1 MSMRRCPPGL
11 SPFICIRPG
20 NPART
25 WRKPRTATLRPI
37 STSFAPTSGYP
48 QSIPSS
54 CDVRQPPRSR
64 RNCIPLQQRP
74 FSQPA
79 AAEDAPDPHTNI
91 TSESQ
96 LPTNLEKLTVKELKD
111 LLGSL
116 SLKTSGIKS
125 ELIERLQSA
134 AVENVEP
141 QDDQGMSDAVPVT
154 TTGAEEISSAWSKM
168 TVKDLKTR
176 LSELG
181 LSTTGLK
188 GELVERLR
196 SASSQETQATSKDET
211 HTEQLIDKPLIA
223 HLQDVDPTAPLE
235 PIVIPENVETDEFTE
250 PLDSSMVP
258 SIPQPQTPTKPTI
271 SSEIPVDLVI
281 PSENPIHSES
291 TVPSA
296 TAGISAL
303 TEPQTDIESSNS
315 AESALEPEATEG
327 KLPISESIEMQN
339 ATTVAFSPHSSVIPT
354 ETTEITEPA
363 SLTPTPLE
371 FNPCQKYWRPST
383 KVKQK
388 GAPPPRGVTKTMS
401 DPTLTPLEA
410 LECLQEDLV
419 ASQFTVD
426 STQEKVEGFWKDVT
440 NDTILARATQF
451 PHSPMIRKYGIPN
464 EDLRLERTMS
474 LAKLY
479 FSRAYRRGMLNGPQS
494 TFGLRFIDFARE
506 QEAGL
511 SQIYLNIVQA
521 RSKMET
527 QATAD
532 DFASAWKAAMKEY
545 AKGAGEP
552 FVTQPKASEYNR
564 EKPRSLLEVPPR
576 INNSE
581 LSTSTSQNGSYKQ
594 SSQKPTPAKE
604 KSHRP
609 SQISQKTN
617 NVSSS
622 SSKSKEVSREQ
633 IPRPAAAVRD
643 QHPVLTKP
651 NTVLNTRPRNR
662 SEVEKLATAPVAVTL
677 SISPEQK
684 RAFLLLPDSDHVVG
698 PFTTDGDPFCQIY
711 NSMWIRLGLMDHI
724 SSIKNSLSSE
734 DDGYVVTFKS
744 FDAAAAFSNRVDQHW
759 LHDALTG
766 QVHAT
771 WHTKNGDESKRTVLL
786 VTLPRA
792 TIEVWR
798 REALKAGIPP
808 TAQGYPF
815 VEWSK
820 AMWSVLQ
827 RMGMKIG
834 PDKDCIHYY
843 ILWERR
849 HRAVLHMLFQD
860 ERALNAFLR
869 KKQDHYLTN
878 PWKDR
883 FFARRSTRA
892 GYFRELYRLADNR
905 FRPEAMGEPTE
916 ESPVPAMKDLSDSE
930 MKSVY
935 I

>member
-20 NPART
+20 NQART
-25 WRKPRTATLRPI
+25 WRKPGTAASRPI
-37 STSFAPTSGYP
+37 STSFAPTSGYS

-54 CDVRQPPRSR
+54 CNVRQPPRSR
-64 RNCIPLQQRP
+64 RSCIPLQQRP

-79 AAEDAPDPHTNI
+79 AAEDAPDPRTNI

-96 LPTNLEKLTVKELKD
+96 PPTNLEKLTVKELRD
-111 LLGSL
+111 LLGSR
-116 SLKTSGIKS
+116 SLKTSGVKS

-134 AVENVEP
+134 AVEHVEP
-141 QDDQGMSDAVPVT
+141 QGGQGTSDAIPVS
-154 TTGAEEISSAWSKM
+154 TTGAEEIPSAWSKM

-181 LSTTGLK
+181 LPTTGLK
-188 GELVERLR
+188 GELVERLQ
-196 SASSQETQATSKDET
+196 SVSSQETQTTSKDET
-211 HTEQLIDKPLIA
+211 RTEESIDKPPIH

-235 PIVIPENVETDEFTE
+235 PILIPEKVEIDEFTE
-250 PLDSSMVP
+250 PLDSSMVR
-258 SIPQPQTPTKPTI
+258 SIPQPQTPIKPTI
-271 SSEIPVDLVI
+271 STEIPVDPVI

-303 TEPQTDIESSNS
+303 TEPQTDVESSKS
-315 AESALEPEATEG
+315 AESTLEPEATDEN
-327 KLPISESIEMQN
+327 LPIPESIEMQN
-339 ATTVAFSPHSSVIPT
+339 ASTAAFSPHSSVIPT
-354 ETTEITEPA
+354 EPA
-363 SLTPTPLE
+363 SLIPTPLE
-371 FNPCQKYWRPST
+371 SNPCQKYRRPST

-388 GAPPPRGVTKTMS
+388 GAPPRRGLTKTMS

-419 ASQFTVD
+419 ASQLTVD
-426 STQEKVEGFWKDVT
+426 GTQEKVEGFWKDVT
-440 NDTILARATQF
+440 SDTILARATQF
-451 PHSPMIRKYGIPN
+451 PHSPMIRRYGIPN
-464 EDLRLERTMS
+464 EDRRLERTMS

-479 FSRAYRRGMLNGPQS
+479 FSKAYRRGMMNGPQS

-511 SQIYLNIVQA
+511 SQVYLNIVQA
-521 RSKMET
+521 RSKIET

-532 DFASAWKAAMKEY
+532 DFASAWKAALKEY
-545 AKGAGEP
+545 AKGAGEL
-552 FVTQPKASEYNR
+552 FVTQPKVSEYNG
-564 EKPRSLLEVPPR
+564 EKPQSLLEVPPR

-581 LSTSTSQNGSYKQ
+581 LSTSTSQKDSYKQ
-594 SSQKPTPAKE
+594 ISPTPAKE
-604 KSHRP
+604 NSPRP

-622 SSKSKEVSREQ
+622 SSKSKEGSREQ
-633 IPRPAAAVRD
+633 IPRPATAIRD
-643 QHPVLTKP
+643 QHPVFTKP
-651 NTVLNTRPRNR
+651 NTVLNTSPRNR

-684 RAFLLLPDSDHVVG
+684 RVFLLLPDSDHIVG

-734 DDGYVVTFKS
+734 DDKSVVTFKS

-771 WHTKNGDESKRTVLL
+771 WHTKNGDESKKPGLL

-808 TAQGYPF
+808 AAQGYPF

-834 PDKDCIHYY
+834 ADKDCIHYHM
-843 ILWERR
+843 LWERR
-849 HRAVLHMLFQD
+849 HRAVLHMLFQN
-860 ERALNAFLR
+860 ERIMNAFLR
-869 KKQDHYLTN
+869 RKQDHYLTN

-892 GYFRELYRLADNR
+892 GYFGELYKLANNR
-905 FRPEAMGEPTE
+905 FRPEVMGEPTE
-916 ESPVPAMKDLSDSE
+916 ENPVPAVKDLSDSE

-935 I
+935 IFPGNKS